1 MTKSE
6 PSKWSKI
13 INQAK
18 VQNIFCEDI
27 SRQHLFIKHN
37 CLAYIKTLP
46 GSFLKLGCFVFD
58 EFVSDPRQG
67 YDQNEKRN
75 HVYLFLF

>member
-13 INQAK
+13 INQDE

-27 SRQHLFIKHN
+27 LFIKHN
-37 CLAYIKTLP
+37 FLAYIKTLP
-46 GSFLKLGCFVFD
+46 GSFLQLGCFVFD